1 MNRTILLI
9 VALAVAAT
17 SCTEQATPDPTTT
30 SAPTTTAPP
39 APTTTAP
46 APTTTAAAEPLI
58 FISGFRFQGAD
69 TVSVGTTLEVENR
82 DSVDHT
88 WTSVDDVFNS
98 GTLGG
103 GDTFTFTFDAPG
115 EYEFFCAIH
124 PDMTG
129 SITVEP

>member
-1 MNRTILLI
+1 MNRTLLLI
-9 VALAVAAT
+9 ATLALAIT
-17 SCTEQATPDPTTT
+17 SCRGTADPTTT
-30 SAPTTTAPP
+30 AAPTTTAPP

-46 APTTTAAAEPLI
+46 APTTTVAAEPLI

-69 TVSVGTTLEVENR
+69 TVAVGTTLEVENR

-103 GDTFTFTFDAPG
+103 GDTFTFTFDTPG
-115 EYEFFCAIH
+115 EYAYFCSIH

-129 SITVEP
+129 SITVQP